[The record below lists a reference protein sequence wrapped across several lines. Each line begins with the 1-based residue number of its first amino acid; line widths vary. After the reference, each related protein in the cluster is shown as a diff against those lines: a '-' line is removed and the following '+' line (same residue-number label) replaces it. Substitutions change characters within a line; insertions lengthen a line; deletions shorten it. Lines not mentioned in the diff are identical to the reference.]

1 MNEMYCGKN
10 CEFCLER
17 EQTGC
22 GGCRSQRQLC
32 TIAQCCTEKGHESCG
47 TCGFRDNCRKLLAKD
62 SMPSYVRR
70 QLDFQQL
77 ARDREAAREAEA
89 ARRAPVMAKWLWL
102 MLWMN
107 VPSLI
112 LSLLG
117 EIEGMAT
124 LSEIGGA
131 VCSLIVC
138 WMLLQLKAVNVDYG
152 KAAVLTAIGVVLNLA
167 VSFITSSGWQL
178 LVLLPAGVVS
188 LIGSYTEYQTHG
200 DVVGA
205 VDAALGERWRKLW
218 KWQLISIGC
227 MLGGVVF
234 MLIIPV
240 LGALVVL
247 AGSLAAAVV
256 SIMTIVN
263 LYRSAQVFRKI
274 TA

>member
-1 MNEMYCGKN
+1 MNEMYCGKD
-10 CEFCLER
+10 CQTCAYREATECRGCL
-17 EQTGC
+17 
-22 GGCRSQRQLC
+22 SQREHC
-32 TIAQCCTEKGHESCG
+32 EIAQCCRGKGHEKCETCSFRSGCG
-47 TCGFRDNCRKLLAKD
+47 KLMGKETVPVYRQRKQELQ
-62 SMPSYVRR
+62 V
-70 QLDFQQL
+70 
-77 ARDREAAREAEA
+77 AREAEA

-117 EIEGMAT
+117 RIEGMAT
-124 LSEIGGA
+124 FSEIGGA

-138 WMLLQLKAVNVDYG
+138 WMLLQLKVVNVDYG

-167 VSFITSSGWQL
+167 ATFITNSGWQL

-188 LIGSYTEYQTHG
+188 LMGAYTEYQTHS

-218 KWQLISIGC
+218 KWQIMSIGG
-227 MLGGVVF
+227 MLGSVIV
-234 MLIIPV
+234 MLIVPV
-240 LGALVVL
+240 LGALVL
-247 AGSLAAAVV
+247 LAAAIAGTVV

-263 LYRSAQVFRKI
+263 LYRSAQAFRKI
-274 TA
+274 AA